1 MFYYL
6 SVIGILMTPPSQG
19 VIENSVTGSFDNLAA
34 CMKYKNIIE
43 ETVAQA
49 PSAVILQSECKTKD
63 KDKGKVT

>member
-6 SVIGILMTPPSQG
+6 SVIGILMTPLNQG
-19 VIENSVTGSFDNLAA
+19 IIENSVTGSFNTLED
-34 CMKYKNIIE
+34 CIKYKNTIE

-49 PSAVILQSECKTKD
+49 PSAVMLQSECRTKD

>member
-6 SVIGILMTPPSQG
+6 SVIGILITPPSP
-19 VIENSVTGSFDNLAA
+19 GSFDNLAD

-63 KDKGKVT
+63 KGRSS

>member
-6 SVIGILMTPPSQG
+6 SVIGILMTPLNQG
-19 VIENSVTGSFDNLAA
+19 VIENSFTGSFNTLED
-34 CMKYKNIIE
+34 CIRYKNTIE

-49 PSAVILQSECKTKD
+49 PSAVMLQSECRTKD

>member
-6 SVIGILMTPPSQG
+6 SVIGILITPPSQG
-19 VIENSVTGSFDNLAA
+19 VIENSVTGSFNTLAD
-34 CMKYKNIIE
+34 CMKYKNTIE

-49 PSAVILQSECKTKD
+49 PSAVILQSECRTKD